1 MQNRNY
7 HQYLAIILHGHTYVF
22 SNQNEQ
28 NKLGGHRINLQ
39 TTGIL
44 RN

>member
-28 NKLGGHRINLQ
+28 KNWGVTVLTDKLQ
-39 TTGIL
+39 AF
-44 RN
+44 